1 MILITQNTISIPI
14 YVDKCDKEIKIKI
27 KTYKPRYVF
36 FAALNNNL
44 LNIYFNLSSEMT
56 SNSDAEILIILLQFP
71 LNLRINTDLFNF
83 NEFLNIYLYQSKA
96 NSNIYIKNL
105 YGETDFYEC
114 NAESIDKN
122 DLSIITKSIN
132 NCKNKRSILNRIYDA
147 NGTKLITGH
156 FDHNSFLD
164 ILIDFNDTSNNIKM
178 VPLIMGLY
186 RNIFKYI

>member
-44 LNIYFNLSSEMT
+44 LNSYFNLSSEMT

-156 FDHNSFLD
+156 VDHNSFLD
-164 ILIDFNDTSNNIKM
+164 ILIDFKDTSNNIKM